1 MFVTNI
7 FLFLLL
13 TIITLIKGRS
23 TITQTLT
30 ETVEDSPVITTTL
43 YQITPLKATK
53 NIKSTIIETST
64 EFVPNRYHAKVKTII
79 QEKMNT
85 DTITRTITMKR
96 EPTKTVT
103 KIEEIT
109 IVSTTT
115 IYPHTQTSTVTRNN
129 CQSTVINPAS
139 TTTTT
144 TTESV
149 VLKDVLII
157 NGSNSSKT
165 TNLATLIALLTSFL
179 FLVI

>member
-85 DTITRTITMKR
+85 DTITRTITMNYC
-96 EPTKTVT
+96 VND
-103 KIEEIT
+103 
-109 IVSTTT
+109 
-115 IYPHTQTSTVTRNN
+115 NN
-129 CQSTVINPAS
+129 LPSYSDIHCHKKQLS
-139 TTTTT
+139 
-144 TTESV
+144 
-149 VLKDVLII
+149 KH
-157 NGSNSSKT
+157 SN
-165 TNLATLIALLTSFL
+165 
-179 FLVI
+179 